1 MLNGVYDLHTG
12 NRQPI
17 VSTKKA
23 RTHARAEESGGEV
36 GIRTPESLVA
46 ITRLAGEHL
55 RPLGHFSKT
64 GGGSRIRTHGTLQHN
79 SFQDCRLQPLGH
91 SSAKRTIE
99 YHIIYL

>member
-1 MLNGVYDLHTG
+1 MIYTLETG
-12 NRQPI
+12 NRLQAQ
-17 VSTKKA
+17 KKA
-23 RTHARAEESGGEV
+23 QARAWAENSGGEV

-55 RPLGHFSKT
+55 RPLGHFSIT